1 MSHGAT
7 PQTTETANLQGG
19 AWQFVDKSPDV
30 SGLMLMNG
38 QKDNK
43 EQVAYTATFDDM
55 TPVAV
60 KVSQLTTNAQHLYVY
75 ANPTVVNGT
84 GKEWTGMQ
92 TSLVSSN
99 HVAADGVHPP
109 FAHFHEKEPAT
120 PNWTTPTLG
129 PFSVIGGGNSTK
141 GVVPG
146 GPHGLTGADELYA
159 NGTLGAGETAQF
171 QNLGIHQFPYSVNQ
185 GQAQGGEFY
194 IVHTPNH
201 LPIHTSL
208 TYAMPSL
215 QSVTEGDGNDNG
227 LTGNANNN
235 LLFGYGGNDG
245 LFGGLGRDVLA
256 GGTGFDLLKGEEGD
270 DWLFG
275 GTNEDTLVG
284 GKGKDLLDGGAGK
297 DVASYE
303 GEEAAVT
310 VNLSGPMTAGFVTA
324 KVGGVDE
331 DILVNIEDIWGGLGD
346 DALTGDAKDNF
357 LKGGIGADTLSGGD
371 GNDRLQG
378 DPGKDVLNGGFG
390 TDYAVFSD
398 NLSAYEIKTTGTET
412 TVSYKSDAGNVDV
425 LSGVEFLSFADQT
438 IATPKDPSANA
449 PFVPDP
455 NPPTKA
461 PPGANMINGT
471 AGNDPSLTGTGN
483 ADDILAGGGN
493 DTVDGKG
500 GDDFVS
506 GGDGNDVIQGGT
518 GYDLIRGGQGQD
530 KIHGGAGADIIYA
543 DSGNDQVWGDGG
555 ADQLWGGLGAD
566 TLNGGDDDDLIV
578 GEKGD
583 DLLNGGAGVD
593 VFGFW
598 PGDGKDTVTGF
609 ETGDSLVFKNLTAAD
624 VAVTMSASNTVFT
637 WATGSVTVNA
647 TSGMAEGTDYFFVG

>member
-1 MSHGAT
+1 M
-7 PQTTETANLQGG
+7 
-19 AWQFVDKSPDV
+19 
-30 SGLMLMNG
+30 
-38 QKDNK
+38 
-43 EQVAYTATFDDM
+43 
-55 TPVAV
+55 
-60 KVSQLTTNAQHLYVY
+60 
-75 ANPTVVNGT
+75 
-84 GKEWTGMQ
+84 
-92 TSLVSSN
+92 
-99 HVAADGVHPP
+99 
-109 FAHFHEKEPAT
+109 
-120 PNWTTPTLG
+120 
-129 PFSVIGGGNSTK
+129 
-141 GVVPG
+141 
-146 GPHGLTGADELYA
+146 
-159 NGTLGAGETAQF
+159 
-171 QNLGIHQFPYSVNQ
+171 
-185 GQAQGGEFY
+185 
-194 IVHTPNH
+194 
-201 LPIHTSL
+201 
-208 TYAMPSL
+208 
-215 QSVTEGDGNDNG
+215 
-227 LTGNANNN
+227 
-235 LLFGYGGNDG
+235 
-245 LFGGLGRDVLA
+245 LA

-275 GTNEDTLVG
+275 GANEDTLVG

-455 NPPTKA
+455 NPPAKA
-461 PPGANMINGT
+461 PPGSNMINGT

-483 ADDILAGGGN
+483 ADGILAGGGN

-530 KIHGGAGADIIYA
+530 TIHGGPGADIIYA

-578 GEKGD
+578 GEKGN

-624 VAVTMSASNTVFT
+624 VAVTMSGSNTVFT